1 MPTRSRFEAKA
12 RVGYAVLT
20 LLLTA
25 GMAFSVRRFSSVADA
40 QIARLRAEEHE
51 ITLVERL
58 RWNCELAVVSGRGY
72 LSSGDDRLLKSAQDS
87 MARFDANVR
96 SLRRQTL
103 GPTALQLVEEA
114 EQAARKFMRVRE
126 ELFKARR
133 QARSEDASPLVRR
146 LDEELLPL
154 RRELDDALARLVE
167 HKEDG
172 LTEQYDKARADLE
185 QLEVR
190 LYTLLGSLVLAGFG
204 IAWYFTKRL
213 GGSYDHVREAREAA
227 RKAVAARDELMGIV
241 AHDLR
246 NPLGAITLKAALLRK
261 TSDSERVRHHAE
273 SIEHVGKR
281 MEHLI
286 RTMLDVTTMEASKFS
301 VTPAPCAVDDLL
313 RETLEVFGP
322 LAESRQV
329 RLDQSVKE
337 PGLVIRAER
346 ERVLQVLS
354 NLLGNALKFTP
365 QGGRVTLSV
374 HREGAMAC
382 FAVADTGPGIPR
394 ENLPSIFERFWKD
407 EAPGKKGT
415 GLGLYIAKGIIDA
428 HNGRIWV
435 ESELGRG
442 ARFYF
447 ALPLEEPVGREAS
460 GAESGAPF
468 HPA

>member
-12 RVGYAVLT
+12 RVGYALLT
-20 LLLTA
+20 LLLAA

-40 QIARLRAEEHE
+40 QIVWLRAEEHE
-51 ITLVERL
+51 ITLVKRL
-58 RWNCELAVVSGRGY
+58 RWNCELAMVNGRGY
-72 LSSGDDRLLKSAQDS
+72 LISGDDSLLKAARDS
-87 MARFDANVR
+87 RARFDENVR
-96 SLRRQTL
+96 ALRGQTL
-103 GPTALQLVEEA
+103 SPTALQLVEEV
-114 EQAARKFMRVRE
+114 EQTARRFMRLQE
-126 ELFKARR
+126 ELFTARR

-146 LDEELLPL
+146 LDEELMPL
-154 RRELDDALARLVE
+154 RRELDGSLARLVE
-167 HKEDG
+167 HKEDR
-172 LTEQYDKARADLE
+172 LTERYDEARANLG

-190 LYTLLGSLVLAGFG
+190 LYALLGSLVFAGFG
-204 IAWYFTKRL
+204 IAWYFTSRL
-213 GGSYDHVREAREAA
+213 GGSYNQVREAREAA
-227 RKAVAARDELMGIV
+227 RRAVAARDELMGIV

-273 SIEHVGKR
+273 SMEHVAKR

-286 RTMLDVTTMEASKFS
+286 RTMLDVTTIEASKFS

-329 RLDQSVKE
+329 RFDHGVKE
-337 PGLVIRAER
+337 PGLVICAER

-394 ENLPSIFERFWKD
+394 ENLASIFERFWKD
-407 EAPGKKGT
+407 ETPGKKGT

-428 HNGRIWV
+428 HKGRIWA
-435 ESELGRG
+435 ESEVGRG

-447 ALPLEEPVGREAS
+447 TLPLAEPAGREAP
-460 GAESGAPF
+460 AEEIGAPF

>member
-12 RVGYAVLT
+12 RVGYAILT

-25 GMAFSVRRFSSVADA
+25 GMAFSLRRFSLVTDA
-40 QIARLRAEEHE
+40 QIARLRAEENE

-58 RWNCELAVVSGRGY
+58 RWSCELAMVNGRGY
-72 LSSGDDRLLKSAQDS
+72 LISGDDRFLKAAQDS
-87 MARFDANVR
+87 RAHFDENVR
-96 SLRRQTL
+96 ALRSQTL
-103 GPTALQLVEEA
+103 GPRALQLVEEV
-114 EQAARKFMRVRE
+114 EQTARSFIRLRE

-146 LDEELLPL
+146 LDEELMPL

-167 HKEDG
+167 RKEYG
-172 LTEQYDKARADLE
+172 LTEHYDRARADLE
-185 QLEVR
+185 QLEAR

-213 GGSYDHVREAREAA
+213 GGSYDQVREAREAA

-281 MEHLI
+281 MERLI
-286 RTMLDVTTMEASKFS
+286 RTVLDVTTIEASKFS

-374 HREGAMAC
+374 HREGAMAF

-394 ENLPSIFERFWKD
+394 ENLPSIFERFWKED
-407 EAPGKKGT
+407 APGKKGT

-435 ESELGRG
+435 ESEVGRG
-442 ARFYF
+442 ARFCF
-447 ALPLEEPVGREAS
+447 TLPLVGPAGREAPA
-460 GAESGAPF
+460 AELGAPS